1 MTRRDDEP
9 LLVHGAVRAAMEL
22 SVGQEAAAGARNA
35 RVRERASR
43 HQMISYVWSATQTV
57 ATIASATSAGTTTA
71 IGQSSAQA
79 TAATRRP
86 RPNVRDTRHLSATYA
101 NRQSAEPQQRAK
113 AGIVSSL

>member
-1 MTRRDDEP
+1 MARCDDEL

-22 SVGQEAAAGARNA
+22 GVAGQEAEAGARSA

-57 ATIASATSAGTTTA
+57 ATVASATSAGTTTA

-86 RPNVRDTRHLSATYA
+86 RPNALDTRHLTATSA
-101 NRQSAEPQQRAK
+101 NRHNAEPQRRAK
-113 AGIVSSL
+113 AGIE